1 MAGINSFPGGSGFTI
16 NNPDFVS
23 QNELIA
29 KNQIPMGIRAQSN
42 DKIFVPETS
51 SLLAGN
57 DSVLSP
63 MASVQQKI
71 STQQKDPDTR
81 YVEVAFSPQNQ
92 INKDII
98 DQLGYFNIGD
108 YIGDPRQWKQ
118 NTNNYPDLDKLRDSY
133 FKKYTKSYD
142 LVDFINLIKF
152 YDVSLFRMIKD
163 FSPANVSLAAGV
175 VVKQH
180 MLERARVRPVQLH
193 YENVTYS
200 GSVGK
205 VETFSGGPGGT
216 MNRYQDNSKRDYF
229 HLTQSWSE
237 IVQTLDGSVIKYHIQ
252 EEEYY
257 DGIFGN
263 PSEDGEAKITA
274 ISGFGGNDCS
284 AFTNPKF
291 EDTKVTPVFL
301 SDSNF
306 TEDEFLLAST
316 QPGPGI
322 VWLWH
327 DGTNVQHI
335 KVASRSATGTDI
347 SRELA
352 QATAIPVL
360 LNNPSSTPFPNLTP
374 EKTGFYSWPVLD
386 RKIYDDYVYYAPN
399 VLLAP
404 NIVYS
409 EDANIFDIDFLST
422 GDMIWYASASGT
434 PANPFRLS
442 GAGSSIPQGYF
453 PATPSYPTEQ
463 FFRGW
468 NGATYLVNYN
478 EYINT
483 RGTLRDQ
490 NGNFDTGNQEV
501 NTALTSSEQS
511 VYGRYTGESTLP
523 WFMDSP
529 QVTQS
534 FNEITIVDLDPA
546 ATPRNIEVVALILT
560 PQISGCPALNKDAV
574 GQTVAV
580 RYEGNEDLFTT
591 NASGRAVL
599 VQGVNGFAT
608 VRDLELFNAADPNVV
623 YSAISITTPSTTT
636 TTLPS
641 GNYGVQKLS
650 AQNQDS
656 IIVQIGEVNGKQG
669 IEIISYCP

>member
-1 MAGINSFPGGSGFTI
+1 MAGIDSFAGGSGFTI
-16 NNPDFVS
+16 NNPDFVG

-51 SLLAGN
+51 SLLADN
-57 DSVLSP
+57 ASVLSP
-63 MASVQQKI
+63 IVSVQQKI
-71 STQQKDPDTR
+71 YNQERDPDTK

-92 INKDII
+92 INKDIV

-118 NTNNYPDLDKLRDSY
+118 NTNSYPDLDKLRDSY

-142 LVDFINLIKF
+142 LVDFINLVRF

-163 FSPANVSLAAGV
+163 FTPSNVSLAAGV

-180 MLERARVRPVQLH
+180 MLERARVRPVQFDFKD
-193 YENVTYS
+193 VTYS

-205 VETFSGGPGGT
+205 VETISGGPGGS
-216 MNRYQDNSKRDYF
+216 MNRYQDRRDYF

-237 IVQTLDGSVIKYHIQ
+237 IVKTLEGNVTKFHTQ
-252 EEEYY
+252 EEEFY

-263 PSEDGEAKITA
+263 PAQDDIASVDA
-274 ISGFGGNDCS
+274 ISGYGGVDCS
-284 AFTNPKF
+284 DFTNPKF
-291 EDTKVTPVFL
+291 QDTQVTPVFL

-306 TEDEFLLAST
+306 TEEEFLNAST
-316 QPGPGI
+316 QPARGI

-335 KVASRSATGTDI
+335 KVASRSATGVDI

-352 QATAIPVL
+352 QATDIPIL

-374 EKTGFYSWPVLD
+374 EKTGFYSWTVLD
-386 RKIYDDYVYYAPN
+386 RKIYDEYVYYAPN
-399 VLLAP
+399 VLLSP

-409 EDANIFDIDFLST
+409 EDANIFDIDFAST
-422 GDMIWYASASGT
+422 GDMVWYASASGT

-442 GAGSSIPQGYF
+442 GVGESIPQGYF

-468 NGATYLVNYN
+468 NGATYLVNYD
-478 EYINT
+478 EYITT
-483 RGTLRDQ
+483 RGTIRDQ
-490 NGNFDTGNQEV
+490 NGNFDTGNQEIS
-501 NTALTSSEQS
+501 TAVTSSEQS
-511 VYGRYTGESTLP
+511 VYGSYTGPSTEP
-523 WFMDSP
+523 WFMNGG
-529 QVTQS
+529 QITQS
-534 FNEITIVDLDPA
+534 FNEITIVDLDPSVE
-546 ATPRNIEVVALILT
+546 PRSIEVVAIILT
-560 PQISGCPALNKDAV
+560 PQISGCPALNNASV

-599 VQGVNGFAT
+599 IEGVNGFAT
-608 VRDLELFNAADPNVV
+608 VRDLELFDVSQANVV
-623 YSAISITTPSTTT
+623 WSAISITTPGTTT
-636 TTLPS
+636 VTLPS
-641 GNYGVQKLS
+641 GNYGVNRVS
-650 AQNQDS
+650 AQNNDS
-656 IIVQIGEVNGKQG
+656 IIVQIGEVNAKQG